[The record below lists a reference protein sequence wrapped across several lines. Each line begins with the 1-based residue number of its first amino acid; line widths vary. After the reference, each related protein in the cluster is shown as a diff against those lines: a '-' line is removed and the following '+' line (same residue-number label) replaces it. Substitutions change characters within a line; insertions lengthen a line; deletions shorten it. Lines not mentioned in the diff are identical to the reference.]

1 MGFVLEEDAERL
13 EQELAQACLE
23 RDSARNVLAR
33 AIEHERLANMRATEW
48 EEARDAAQEVA
59 NRETLSAAYWKD
71 RADAFEALHV
81 AALSATGASLARD
94 ILAVCHLRGWSLHW
108 THRGAY
114 LHLEASELIEAL
126 RGKRGDPLH
135 EAADVLLVLM
145 SITENAGIQWD
156 SVMQKARITCDDLR
170 TRPRYAGEEFDGGAT
185 DKVAKREGP

>member
-71 RADAFEALHV
+71 KAAEQERMYAEVSKALEEL
-81 AALSATGASLARD
+81 AAQVFAGSATGRWREVSDVVERQVAWIDRDARHVAVVVKGREF
-94 ILAVCHLRGWSLHW
+94 ILTLPIL
-108 THRGAY
+108 
-114 LHLEASELIEAL
+114 
-126 RGKRGDPLH
+126 P
-135 EAADVLLVLM
+135 ADNR
-145 SITENAGIQWD
+145 T
-156 SVMQKARITCDDLR
+156 KA
-170 TRPRYAGEEFDGGAT
+170 
-185 DKVAKREGP
+185 

>member
-71 RADAFEALHV
+71 KASAV
-81 AALSATGASLARD
+81 SATPTMSQIAAEVVRARAKHPTWPAD
-94 ILAVCHLRGWSLHW
+94 DTLFAACIVCEESGELMRAAVQHKGEGGS
-108 THRGAY
+108 
-114 LHLEASELIEAL
+114 LEACDKEAIQT
-126 RGKRGDPLH
+126 
-135 EAADVLLVLM
+135 AA
-145 SITENAGIQWD
+145 
-156 SVMQKARITCDDLR
+156 
-170 TRPRYAGEEFDGGAT
+170 
-185 DKVAKREGP
+185 VAIRFLEKH